1 MTVEEYILKNNKA
14 HWKVFKNGVTLMT
27 DKTIKFMMLDSNE
40 EVYEC
45 LTSEIITVI
54 EGIDEVTLVI

>member
-14 HWKVFKNGVTLMT
+14 HWKVFENGVTLMT